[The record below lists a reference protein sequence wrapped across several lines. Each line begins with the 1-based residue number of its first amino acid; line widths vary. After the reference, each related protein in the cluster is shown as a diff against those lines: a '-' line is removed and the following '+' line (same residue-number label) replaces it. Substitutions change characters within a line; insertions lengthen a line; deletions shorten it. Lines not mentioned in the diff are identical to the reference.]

1 MNNWPE
7 AVWIVKKLQKNFD
20 FTQEISKYETKLY
33 DLNTRI
39 NTLID
44 RVELDEKNLNNKIV
58 TFVAS
63 ATPDKTNC
71 GKGAIWF
78 ITKN

>member
-1 MNNWPE
+1 MSNWRE
-7 AVWIVKKLQKNFD
+7 AVWIVQELQKNFD

-63 ATPDKTNC
+63 TTPTVSDC
-71 GKGAIWF
+71 GRGAIWF
-78 ITKN
+78 ITKD